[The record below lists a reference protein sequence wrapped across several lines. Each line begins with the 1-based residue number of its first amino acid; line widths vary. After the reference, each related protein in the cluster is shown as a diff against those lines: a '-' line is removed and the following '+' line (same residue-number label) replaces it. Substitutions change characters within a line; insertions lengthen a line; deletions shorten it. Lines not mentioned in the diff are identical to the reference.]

1 MARQSL
7 LSVLLDL
14 NADGFEK
21 GLNKAQRSMRGTARA
36 LKRSGAQ
43 LTRNVTAPLGIIGA
57 TSFKVAADFEAA
69 MAKVKAVSGATAQE
83 FKALEKNALD
93 LGRSTRFS
101 ASEVASLQLEFSKLG
116 FTADEIEK
124 VTGATLNLAQ
134 ATGSDLQQSAEVAG
148 STLRAFGLDASET
161 SRVTDVM
168 AASFSSSALDMGSF
182 QDSMKFVAP
191 VARAAGIGIEETT
204 AMLAALANNGIKGSQ
219 AGTALRRIISTLGS
233 TGGDVA
239 KSLAEL
245 SSESLTLGNA
255 QDEVGRNAQ
264 SALLVLT
271 KSMGAVGDLTSTFQN
286 ANGAAAGMARTM
298 DDTAEGSLKRMQSAV
313 EGMQISIGTAL
324 APVVLDIV
332 KQIEKFAQGFSELSK
347 GTQGFIV
354 KLGLAAAAIGPFK
367 STLGSLLMNLAKSD
381 TATKLLSASMRVLNT
396 VMKSNPVLLV
406 ASGIAA
412 LVGALIM
419 LKGETDDAATAT
431 DKLAAANKGLSLEEQ
446 KRNVEEAIEK
456 QQALVDMLEAEKDAK
471 QAIVDEGFGGKAQN
485 DLNKS
490 TAAFSE
496 ANAELKRMQ
505 DLLASISAQ
514 EPPVVTPVV
523 EDGTGAD
530 LKPDPIEV
538 PVRLEKLELK
548 GVDELPQL
556 VLPPV
561 KKAVAGVSSAIT
573 DMASKMVTEMDRLNQ
588 GITDAVNGA
597 AQAAIV
603 GFSKMLGAG
612 IATDQGMKGVG
623 SMLLGV
629 FAELAIN
636 LGSLAVG
643 YGIAIEKIKAALKT
657 LDGPIAIAAGIA
669 LIALGAG
676 LKGAIAKRAEASGIP
691 ALREGGMTTGPTLA
705 MIGDNPSGREAI
717 VPFEKMGQFVRQ
729 AVGSGFGA
737 NDVNVH
743 GRIDGRDLVLVQERG
758 MRNKSRFR

>member
-134 ATGSDLQQSAEVAG
+134 ATGSDLAQSAEVAG

-245 SSESLTLGNA
+245 SNESLTLGGA

-332 KQIEKFAQGFSELSK
+332 KEIEKFAQGFSELSK

-530 LKPDPIEV
+530 VKPDPVEV

-548 GVDELPQL
+548 GVDELPQI

-603 GFSKMLGAG
+603 GFSQMLGAG
-612 IATDQGMKGVG
+612 IATGQGMKGVG

-629 FAELAIN
+629 FADLAIN

-643 YGIAIEKIKAALKT
+643 YGIAIEKIKVALST
-657 LDGPIAIAAGIA
+657 LQGPVALAAGIA

-729 AVGSGFGA
+729 AVGSGFGG

>member
-1 MARQSL
+1 
-7 LSVLLDL
+7 
-14 NADGFEK
+14 
-21 GLNKAQRSMRGTARA
+21 
-36 LKRSGAQ
+36 
-43 LTRNVTAPLGIIGA
+43 
-57 TSFKVAADFEAA
+57 
-69 MAKVKAVSGATAQE
+69 
-83 FKALEKNALD
+83 
-93 LGRSTRFS
+93 
-101 ASEVASLQLEFSKLG
+101 
-116 FTADEIEK
+116 
-124 VTGATLNLAQ
+124 
-134 ATGSDLQQSAEVAG
+134 
-148 STLRAFGLDASET
+148 
-161 SRVTDVM
+161 
-168 AASFSSSALDMGSF
+168 MGSF

-245 SSESLTLGNA
+245 SNESLTLGGA

-332 KQIEKFAQGFSELSK
+332 KEIEKFAQGFSELSK

-367 STLGSLLMNLAKSD
+367 STLGSLLINLAKSD

-530 LKPDPIEV
+530 VKPDPVEV

-548 GVDELPQL
+548 GVDELPQI
-556 VLPPV
+556 VLPPI
-561 KKAVAGVSSAIT
+561 KKTVAGVSSAIT

-603 GFSKMLGAG
+603 GFSQMLGAG
-612 IATDQGMKGVG
+612 IATGQGMKGVG

-729 AVGSGFGA
+729 AVGSGFGG

>member
-1 MARQSL
+1 
-7 LSVLLDL
+7 
-14 NADGFEK
+14 
-21 GLNKAQRSMRGTARA
+21 
-36 LKRSGAQ
+36 
-43 LTRNVTAPLGIIGA
+43 
-57 TSFKVAADFEAA
+57 
-69 MAKVKAVSGATAQE
+69 
-83 FKALEKNALD
+83 
-93 LGRSTRFS
+93 
-101 ASEVASLQLEFSKLG
+101 
-116 FTADEIEK
+116 
-124 VTGATLNLAQ
+124 
-134 ATGSDLQQSAEVAG
+134 
-148 STLRAFGLDASET
+148 
-161 SRVTDVM
+161 
-168 AASFSSSALDMGSF
+168 
-182 QDSMKFVAP
+182 
-191 VARAAGIGIEETT
+191 
-204 AMLAALANNGIKGSQ
+204 
-219 AGTALRRIISTLGS
+219 
-233 TGGDVA
+233 
-239 KSLAEL
+239 
-245 SSESLTLGNA
+245 
-255 QDEVGRNAQ
+255 
-264 SALLVLT
+264 
-271 KSMGAVGDLTSTFQN
+271 
-286 ANGAAAGMARTM
+286 
-298 DDTAEGSLKRMQSAV
+298 
-313 EGMQISIGTAL
+313 
-324 APVVLDIV
+324 
-332 KQIEKFAQGFSELSK
+332 
-347 GTQGFIV
+347 
-354 KLGLAAAAIGPFK
+354 
-367 STLGSLLMNLAKSD
+367 
-381 TATKLLSASMRVLNT
+381 MRVLNT

-530 LKPDPIEV
+530 VKPDPVEV

-548 GVDELPQL
+548 GVDELPQI
-556 VLPPV
+556 VLPPI
-561 KKAVAGVSSAIT
+561 KKTVAGVSSAIT

-603 GFSKMLGAG
+603 GFSQMLGAG
-612 IATDQGMKGVG
+612 IATGQGMKGVG

-729 AVGSGFGA
+729 AVGSGFGG

>member
-134 ATGSDLQQSAEVAG
+134 ATGSDLAQSAEVAG

-245 SSESLTLGNA
+245 SNESLTLGGA

-286 ANGAAAGMARTM
+286 ANGVAAGMARTM

-332 KQIEKFAQGFSELSK
+332 KEIEKFAQGFSELSK

-530 LKPDPIEV
+530 VKPDPVEV

-548 GVDELPQL
+548 GVDELPQI

-603 GFSKMLGAG
+603 GFSQMLGAG
-612 IATDQGMKGVG
+612 IATGQGMKGVG

-629 FAELAIN
+629 FADLAIN

-643 YGIAIEKIKAALKT
+643 YGIAIEKIKVALST
-657 LDGPIAIAAGIA
+657 LQGPVALAAGIA

-729 AVGSGFGA
+729 AVGSGFGG